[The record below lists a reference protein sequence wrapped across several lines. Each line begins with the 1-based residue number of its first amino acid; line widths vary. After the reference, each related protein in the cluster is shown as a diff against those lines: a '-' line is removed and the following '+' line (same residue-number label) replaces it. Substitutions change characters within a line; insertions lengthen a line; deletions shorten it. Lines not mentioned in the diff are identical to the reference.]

1 MTDRICGGESNGRFV
16 GFTHLGTQYARRRDS
31 GMNCADNARGT
42 GSVTSVKLE
51 IVSSLLSAAVATI
64 TFERATFEGPFH

>member
-16 GFTHLGTQYARRRDS
+16 GLTYLGTQYARCRDRE
-31 GMNCADNARGT
+31 MNCADNARGT
-42 GSVTSVKLE
+42 GPMTPVKLE
-51 IVSSLLSAAVATI
+51 IVSSLLSAAVATT